1 LITASAGKFPYCRLE
16 FSAIARAWEFFMKKL
31 TLAISILSISAA
43 SVFAADLPARMYT
56 KAPAVM
62 VYDWSGF
69 YIGANG
75 GWGSSRNCWDLQS
88 VTGVGFVG
96 PISEGCHNAT
106 GGLAGGQIGYRWQT
120 GAWVFGVEGQGD
132 WANLRGSNLSS
143 PQALTAALTN
153 QTTINAFGMLV
164 GKAGYAMNNALFYVN
179 SGVAVTSSKFRGIV
193 TGTSFTVDTANE
205 VRLGYAAGAGIEYGF
220 APNWSAAVEYD
231 HFFMDQSANDMKFLG
246 VTTRTD
252 TMNQDV
258 DLVTVRL
265 NYHFGG
271 GAVVAKY

>member
-1 LITASAGKFPYCRLE
+1 
-16 FSAIARAWEFFMKKL
+16 MKRL

-43 SVFAADLPARMYT
+43 SAFAADLPARMYT

-106 GGLAGGQIGYRWQT
+106 GGVAGGQIGYRWQT

-143 PQALTAALTN
+143 PQALTAAVTN
-153 QTTINAFGMLV
+153 QTTIDAFGMIV

-179 SGVAVTSSKFRGIV
+179 SGVAIASSKFRGIL
-193 TGTSFTVDTANE
+193 TGTGLTIDSANE

-231 HFFMDQSANDMKFLG
+231 HFFMDQSANDMKVLG

-252 TMNQDV
+252 TMHQDV

-271 GAVVAKY
+271 SAVVAKY